1 MTRKMTSWLGGAA
14 AAALLGLASGAA
26 LAADKEV
33 VIGMQCDRTGPTQI
47 VGATLCPA
55 YHDYVALVNS
65 KGGLEGYKVKVIEID
80 HEYKVPPA
88 IEAHERFKKEGAI
101 FESVYGTPQIS
112 ALIKKLTEDQMAA
125 TSPGFGSAAAADGK
139 RYPYVFPVA
148 ATYWSQMTVAVDFI
162 KSKLGGSLKG
172 KKIAY
177 IFFDNPAGK
186 EPLGVLDDL
195 SKMEGFTYR
204 TFAVPS
210 PGVEMGAQV
219 LDITTR
225 FRPDFVIAHLFAKAP
240 AVALKEFKGKGWPLN
255 KMIGFVWAGSEA
267 DINAGGGFA
276 RNDGYYTI
284 QYAGVGKDY
293 PVLKEIQA
301 MYKKEGKE
309 PPAAMDANSVMYNR
323 GVYQAAVQLEAIRL
337 AIKAKGGAMPT
348 GKDVRDAF
356 ETIKTVPVGALAPP
370 LKITPED
377 HEGGGWAQV
386 WQVKGGKFVKV
397 TDWKHAYRDVIKKH
411 LAEDAKK

>member
-1 MTRKMTSWLGGAA
+1 
-14 AAALLGLASGAA
+14 LLGLLSAGAVA
-26 LAADKEV
+26 QDKEL

-47 VGATLCPA
+47 VGTTLCPA

-65 KGGLEGYKVKVIEID
+65 KGGLEGYKVKVLEID

-101 FESVYGTPQIS
+101 FHSVYGTPQIG
-112 ALIKKLTEDQMAA
+112 ALIKKLEEDQMAA
-125 TSPGFGSAAAADGK
+125 TSPGFGSAATADGK

-148 ATYWSQMTVAVDFI
+148 ATYWSQMTVSVKFI
-162 KSKLGGSLKG
+162 KEKLGGSLKD

-177 IFFDNPAGK
+177 LYFDNPAGK
-186 EPLGVLDDL
+186 EPIGVLEDL
-195 SKMEGFTYR
+195 AKIEGFTFR

-210 PGVEMGAQV
+210 PGLEMGAQV
-219 LDITTR
+219 LDIAQR
-225 FRPDFVIAHLFAKAP
+225 YKPDFVIVHLFGRAP
-240 AVALKEFKGKGWPLN
+240 AVALKELKGKGYPLS
-255 KMIGFVWAGSEA
+255 KVIGFVWAASEA
-267 DINAGGGFA
+267 DIVAGGGWGA
-276 RNDGYYTI
+276 AEGYYTV
-284 QYAGVGKDY
+284 QYAGVGRDY
-293 PVLKEIQA
+293 PVLKQIEA
-301 MYKKEGKE
+301 MYKAQGKPLPKEMSE
-309 PPAAMDANSVMYNR
+309 NSVVYNR
-323 GVYQAAVQLEAIRL
+323 GVFQAAIQLEAIRL
-337 AIKAKGGAMPT
+337 AIKAKGGAKPT

-356 ETIKTVPVGALAPP
+356 EKVDNFTLDGLAPP

-397 TDWKHAYRDVIKKH
+397 TEWQQAYRDVIKKH

>member
-1 MTRKMTSWLGGAA
+1 MTRTLTSWIGGAA
-14 AAALLGLASGAA
+14 AAALLGLAGGAA
-26 LAADKEV
+26 SAQDKEV

-47 VGATLCPA
+47 VGTTLCPA
-55 YHDYVALVNS
+55 YHDYVALINS
-65 KGGLEGYKVKVIEID
+65 KGGLEGFKVKVIEID

-101 FESVYGTPQIS
+101 FHSVYGTPQIT
-112 ALIKKLTEDQMAA
+112 ALIKKLTEDEMAA

-139 RYPYVFPVA
+139 RYPYIFPVA
-148 ATYWSQMTVAVDFI
+148 ATYWSQAAVAVDFV

-177 IFFDNPAGK
+177 IYFDNPAGK
-186 EPLGVLDDL
+186 EPLGVLEDL
-195 SKMEGFTYR
+195 AKLEGFQMR

-225 FRPDFVIAHLFAKAP
+225 FRPDFVIAHLFGKAP
-240 AVALKEFKGKGWPLN
+240 AVGLKEFKGKGWPLN
-255 KMIGFVWAGSEA
+255 KMIGFVWAASEA
-267 DINAGGGFA
+267 DIIAGGGMA
-276 RNDGYYTI
+276 KAEGYYTI

-309 PPAAMDANSVMYNR
+309 PPSGMDTNSVMYNR
-323 GVYQAAVQLEAIRL
+323 GVFQAAVQLEAIRL
-337 AIKAKGGAMPT
+337 AIKAKGGAKPT

-356 ETIKTVPVGALAPP
+356 ETVKTIPVGELAPP

-397 TDWKHAYRDVIKKH
+397 TDWKQAYRDIIKKH

>member
-1 MTRKMTSWLGGAA
+1 MLKAWAPRVGLLAATMLSCSWV
-14 AAALLGLASGAA
+14 A
-26 LAADKEV
+26 LAQDKEV

-47 VGATLCPA
+47 VGTTLCPA

-65 KGGLEGYKVKVIEID
+65 RGGIEGYKVKVLEID

-101 FESVYGTPQIS
+101 FHSVYGTPQIG
-112 ALIKKLTEDQMAA
+112 ALIKKLEEDQMAA
-125 TSPGFGSAAAADGK
+125 TSPGFGSAATADGK

-148 ATYWSQMTVAVDFI
+148 ATYWSQMTVAVKFI
-162 KSKLGGSLKG
+162 KDKVGGSLKG

-177 IFFDNPAGK
+177 LYFDNPAGK
-186 EPLGVLDDL
+186 EPIGVLDDL
-195 SKMEGFTYR
+195 AKTEGFTFR

-210 PGVEMGAQV
+210 PGIEMGAQV
-219 LDITTR
+219 LDIAQR
-225 FRPDFVIAHLFAKAP
+225 FKPDFVVAHLFGRAP
-240 AVALKEFKGKGWPLN
+240 AVALKELKGKGFPLSRV
-255 KMIGFVWAGSEA
+255 IGFVWASSEA
-267 DINAGGGFA
+267 DIIAGGGWA
-276 RNDGYYTI
+276 AAEGYYTV
-284 QYAGVGKDY
+284 QYAGVGRDY
-293 PVLKEIQA
+293 PVLKEIEA
-301 MYKKEGKE
+301 MYKAQGKPLPRE
-309 PPAAMDANSVMYNR
+309 MVENSVVYNR
-323 GVYQAAVQLEAIRL
+323 GVFQAAIQLEAIRI
-337 AIKAKGGAMPT
+337 AIKAKGGAKPS

-356 ETIKTVPVGALAPP
+356 EKVANFTLGGLAPP

-397 TDWKHAYRDVIKKH
+397 TEWQQAYRDLIKRH